1 MSVESGGGAAS
12 RVRPGGGGECARPSE
27 WSGSMEYMEENY
39 EALEGADALLLLT
52 EWPLFRRPDFPR
64 MKELLKTPLIFDGR
78 NQYSPPAMK
87 SMGFEYVCIGRG

>member
-1 MSVESGGGAAS
+1 MYDPVAA
-12 RVRPGGGGECARPSE
+12 ENARMHLSE
-27 WSGSMEYMEENY
+27 WSGSIEYMEENY

-78 NQYSPPAMK
+78 NQYSPSAMK